1 MLKQHCRTKTKTH
14 HVMSGRCQGM
24 PWRFELNCAAL
35 AASEKMKHSAVV
47 VVAAAVVVVVVVVAV
62 AAVAAVAAAAVVVL
76 QMQTLER

>member
-1 MLKQHCRTKTKTH
+1 MLKQHCHTKTKTH

-47 VVAAAVVVVVVVVAV
+47 AAVVVVVVVVAV
-62 AAVAAVAAAAVVVL
+62 AAVAALAAAAVVVL